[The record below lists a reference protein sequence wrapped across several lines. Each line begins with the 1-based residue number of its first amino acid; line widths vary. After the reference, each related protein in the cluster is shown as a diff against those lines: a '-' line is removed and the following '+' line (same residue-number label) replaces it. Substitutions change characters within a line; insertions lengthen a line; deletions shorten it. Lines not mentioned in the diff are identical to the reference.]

1 VHEPALA
8 RMIVRRSSRL
18 LSAPAFVRPIRLA
31 VLALA
36 FTASDV
42 VAQPPAES
50 GIARDAKH
58 GTPLQCLHVMLL
70 DTADRAVAHAVTDSA
85 GTFVLVAPA
94 AGTYRV
100 GFEIFGWERLIGP
113 ADTLRDGDMR
123 ERAYPLAFG
132 ESLAGGGTDPAAL
145 RQREDASW
153 RSAAATR
160 PDADIRFPVSM
171 RRSRIPGSVVAE
183 YVVDVN
189 GRVRADSWRTI
200 VSTHAD
206 YLTALRAHAPV
217 MRYEPARL
225 DGRPVCQLLR
235 NEVKFGW
242 AGPLPMVSLFN

>member
-1 VHEPALA
+1 
-8 RMIVRRSSRL
+8 M
-18 LSAPAFVRPIRLA
+18 RLA
-31 VLALA
+31 VLALLLG
-36 FTASDV
+36 ASDV

-50 GIARDAKH
+50 GIARDAKRE
-58 GTPLQCLHVMLL
+58 TLLPCLHVMLL
-70 DTADRAVAHAVTDSA
+70 DTADHAVAHAVTDSA

-100 GFEIFGWERLIGP
+100 GFEIFGWDRLVGP
-113 ADTLRDGDMR
+113 VDTLRDGDMR

-132 ESLAGGGTDPAAL
+132 DSLPRENSDPAAL

-171 RRSRIPGSVVAE
+171 RGSRTPGSVVAQ

-189 GRVRADSWRTI
+189 GRVRADSWRLI
-200 VSTHAD
+200 VSTHPD
-206 YLTALRAHAPV
+206 YLAALHAHAPA

-242 AGPLPMVSLFN
+242 VGPMPMVTLFN

>member
-1 VHEPALA
+1 MREP
-8 RMIVRRSSRL
+8 V
-18 LSAPAFVRPIRLA
+18 FVRSIRIA
-31 VLALA
+31 ALALA

-50 GIARDAKH
+50 GIARDARH
-58 GTPLQCLHVMLL
+58 GTPLECLHVMLL

-100 GFEIFGWERLIGP
+100 GFEIFGWDRLVGP
-113 ADTLRDGDMR
+113 ADKLHDGDMR
-123 ERAYPLAFG
+123 ERAYPLAFTD
-132 ESLAGGGTDPAAL
+132 SLAASDSDPAEL
-145 RQREDASW
+145 RRREDASW
-153 RSAAATR
+153 RSAAAMR

-171 RRSRIPGSVVAE
+171 RRPRSVGSVVAQ

-189 GRVRADSWRTI
+189 GRVRADSWRAI
-200 VSTHAD
+200 VSTHPD
-206 YLTALRAHAPV
+206 YLTALRAHAPA

-242 AGPLPMVSLFN
+242 AGPMPLVTLFN

>member
-1 VHEPALA
+1 MIVGRSFRYFTAPTLVRPMRLVALA
-8 RMIVRRSSRL
+8 L
-18 LSAPAFVRPIRLA
+18 LLG
-31 VLALA
+31 
-36 FTASDV
+36 ASDV

-58 GTPLQCLHVMLL
+58 GAPLECLHVMLL
-70 DTADRAVAHAVTDSA
+70 DTADRTVAHAVTDSA

-100 GFEIFGWERLIGP
+100 GFEIFGWDRLVGP
-113 ADTLRDGDMR
+113 VDTLRDGEVR

-132 ESLAGGGTDPAAL
+132 DSVASDDSDAAEL
-145 RQREDASW
+145 RRREDASW
-153 RSAAATR
+153 HSAAATR

-171 RRSRIPGSVVAE
+171 RRSRTPGSVVVQ
-183 YVVDVN
+183 YVVDAS

-200 VSTHAD
+200 ASTHPD
-206 YLTALRAHAPV
+206 YLTALRAHSPA

-242 AGPLPMVSLFN
+242 AGPMPMVTLFN

>member
-1 VHEPALA
+1 
-8 RMIVRRSSRL
+8 MIVRRSSRS
-18 LSAPAFVRPIRLA
+18 LSAPAVVRSIRLA
-31 VLALA
+31 ALALLLVA
-36 FTASDV
+36 GDV

-50 GIARDAKH
+50 GMARDATR
-58 GTPLQCLHVMLL
+58 GTPLECLHVMLL

-100 GFEIFGWERLIGP
+100 AFEIFGWDRLVGP
-113 ADTLRDGDMR
+113 VDTLRDGDMR

-132 ESLAGGGTDPAAL
+132 DTVAGEDSDPLEL
-145 RQREDASW
+145 RRREDASW
-153 RSAAATR
+153 HSAAATR

-171 RRSRIPGSVVAE
+171 RRSRTPGSVVVQ

-200 VSTHAD
+200 VSTHPD
-206 YLTALRAHAPV
+206 YLAALRAHAPA

-225 DGRPVCQLLR
+225 DGHPVCQLMR
-235 NEVKFGW
+235 NDVKFGW
-242 AGPLPMVSLFN
+242 AGPMPMVTLFN

>member
-1 VHEPALA
+1 MNQLLA
-8 RMIVRRSSRL
+8 
-18 LSAPAFVRPIRLA
+18 APAFVRSIRLA
-31 VLALA
+31 ALALVLL
-36 FTASDV
+36 ASDV

-50 GIARDAKH
+50 GIARDAKR
-58 GTPLQCLHVMLL
+58 GTPLECLHVMLL

-100 GFEIFGWERLIGP
+100 GFEIFGWERLVGP
-113 ADTLRDGDMR
+113 IDTLRDGDMR
-123 ERAYPLAFG
+123 ERAYPLTFG
-132 ESLAGGGTDPAAL
+132 DSLASENSDPTAL
-145 RQREDASW
+145 RRREDGSW
-153 RSAAATR
+153 HSAAATR

-171 RRSRIPGSVVAE
+171 RGSRTPGSVVVQ

-189 GRVRADSWRTI
+189 GRVRADSWRPI
-200 VSTHAD
+200 VSTHPE
-206 YLTALRAHAPV
+206 YLTALRAHAPA

-242 AGPLPMVSLFN
+242 AGPMPMVTLFN